1 MKNVYKTAARFF
13 KRRWHIIALVLI
25 SVLSFGLNFFAI
37 SKNGVGNTYYAAAIK
52 SMTQSFKNFFFVSF
66 DPAGMVSVD
75 KPPLGLWIQA
85 LFVLIFG
92 YHGWAMMLP
101 QAIAGTGSCL
111 LIYFLTKKYFGRAA
125 GLLSALIFAV
135 TPAVVV
141 VSRNNTMDM
150 QLIFFLL
157 VAVWFFFK
165 SIEKSKWRYLF
176 IAAVFV
182 GLAFNIKML
191 QAYTI
196 LPAFAIVY
204 LIFSKQKFLKRLLA
218 GLIATAIMA
227 AVSFAWAIVVD
238 LYPSS
243 SRPYVDSSTNNTVL
257 NLIIGHNGLER
268 IYGQGA
274 GMGGGI
280 FRDGAGRNDGGTLPI
295 MPGQRQYGG
304 RTPPAIPWKG
314 QYDGNTPPAQDEDNG
329 SAQDNKS
336 AQRQGNNNFRPAP
349 GQNKGHA
356 GTADSNG
363 AGSTRDAGD
372 NANGPRQQF
381 DGGFTRN
388 RPDGSGKVMGDNG
401 RNGGNN
407 GNDIGTASII
417 RLWNSSLYGQASWLL
432 IFSLFGLAAF
442 ISKSSLKKP
451 TLKLVVLTLWYIWL
465 VTMFVFFSF
474 AGFYHQYY
482 LCMLAPQIAVLSGA
496 GFVGMFRYFKY
507 RKGIKQILLPVSLA
521 ATLAVEL
528 YHVWSYSALRAWL
541 IPIMAVSGTAALILM
556 AIYLLKPRRPMQAL
570 ISIFTMVSLLAAPV
584 YWSLTPVMYVPNAT
598 MPYAGPELAF
608 RGGMG
613 GGAVQNN
620 TENPQS
626 SLEKYLVKNYKPG
639 SYLVVAQRASDV
651 AQLII
656 DTGLPAVA
664 YGGFLGSDNSLSVS
678 KLKQLVAEGKVT
690 YFLVSR
696 FGGGRG
702 NSELISYVEQ
712 NAVKVDASEY
722 GGTSGF
728 GIGSELY
735 CFKTTGK

>member
-1 MKNVYKTAARFF
+1 
-13 KRRWHIIALVLI
+13 
-25 SVLSFGLNFFAI
+25 
-37 SKNGVGNTYYAAAIK
+37 
-52 SMTQSFKNFFFVSF
+52 
-66 DPAGMVSVD
+66 
-75 KPPLGLWIQA
+75 
-85 LFVLIFG
+85 
-92 YHGWAMMLP
+92 
-101 QAIAGTGSCL
+101 
-111 LIYFLTKKYFGRAA
+111 
-125 GLLSALIFAV
+125 
-135 TPAVVV
+135 
-141 VSRNNTMDM
+141 
-150 QLIFFLL
+150 
-157 VAVWFFFK
+157 
-165 SIEKSKWRYLF
+165 
-176 IAAVFV
+176 
-182 GLAFNIKML
+182 
-191 QAYTI
+191 
-196 LPAFAIVY
+196 
-204 LIFSKQKFLKRLLA
+204 
-218 GLIATAIMA
+218 
-227 AVSFAWAIVVD
+227 
-238 LYPSS
+238 
-243 SRPYVDSSTNNTVL
+243 
-257 NLIIGHNGLER
+257 
-268 IYGQGA
+268 
-274 GMGGGI
+274 
-280 FRDGAGRNDGGTLPI
+280 
-295 MPGQRQYGG
+295 
-304 RTPPAIPWKG
+304 
-314 QYDGNTPPAQDEDNG
+314 
-329 SAQDNKS
+329 
-336 AQRQGNNNFRPAP
+336 
-349 GQNKGHA
+349 
-356 GTADSNG
+356 
-363 AGSTRDAGD
+363 
-372 NANGPRQQF
+372 
-381 DGGFTRN
+381 
-388 RPDGSGKVMGDNG
+388 
-401 RNGGNN
+401 
-407 GNDIGTASII
+407 
-417 RLWNSSLYGQASWLL
+417 
-432 IFSLFGLAAF
+432 
-442 ISKSSLKKP
+442 
-451 TLKLVVLTLWYIWL
+451 
-465 VTMFVFFSF
+465 
-474 AGFYHQYY
+474 
-482 LCMLAPQIAVLSGA
+482 MLAPQIAVLSGA

-570 ISIFTMVSLLAAPV
+570 ISILTMVSLLAAPV